1 MADGI
6 PSTDYVH
13 EKIDDY
19 VEVLG
24 SAVDEFNDP
33 GLRPPQPGPKY
44 VQWD

>member
-1 MADGI
+1 MADTI

-24 SAVDEFNDP
+24 SAVDEFNETDTD
-33 GLRPPQPGPKY
+33 
-44 VQWD
+44 VVDA